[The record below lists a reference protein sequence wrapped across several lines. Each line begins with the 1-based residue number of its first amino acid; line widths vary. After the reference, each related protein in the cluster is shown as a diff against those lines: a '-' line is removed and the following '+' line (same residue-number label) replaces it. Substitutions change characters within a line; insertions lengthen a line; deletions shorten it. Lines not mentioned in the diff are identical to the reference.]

1 MRRFLLRRLGLLVL
15 VVLSIVTIVFLIIHL
30 IPGDPIEVML
40 GETALPADREAL
52 RHALGLDRPVLEQY
66 GRYLY
71 GLLQGDLGNSIHTR
85 RPVAALLAERIPA
98 TLELTFASLLIALA
112 ISIPVGVLAA
122 AKARSWFDHSSML
135 GALLGVSI
143 PNFWLGPMLIV
154 LFSLQLGWLPASGR
168 GGISHLILPAVT
180 LGTAL
185 AAILTRMTRASLLEV
200 LPKDFV
206 QTARAKGLREV
217 WVLMRHA
224 LRNALIPII
233 TLTGLQCGA
242 LLSGAI
248 ITETIFAWPGIGRLI
263 LQAIATRD
271 YPLVQG
277 CVLVFALGYVG
288 VNLVADLL
296 YAWSDPRVRYN

>member
-15 VVLSIVTIVFLIIHL
+15 VVLGIVTIVFLIIHL

-52 RHALGLDRPVLEQY
+52 RHALGLDRPVFEQY

-112 ISIPVGVLAA
+112 ISIPAGVLAA
-122 AKARSWFDHSSML
+122 ARARSWFDHSSML

>member
-122 AKARSWFDHSSML
+122 ARARSWFDHSSML

-242 LLSGAI
+242 LLSGAL

>member
-1 MRRFLLRRLGLLVL
+1 MRRFLLRRLGLLIL
-15 VVLSIVTIVFLIIHL
+15 VVLGVATIVFLIIHL
-30 IPGDPIEVML
+30 IPGDPVEVML

-52 RHALGLDRPVLEQY
+52 RKALGLDRPLLEQY
-66 GRYLY
+66 GRYLF
-71 GLLQGDLGNSIHTR
+71 GLLQGDLGQSLHAR
-85 RPVAALLAERIPA
+85 RPVAALVLERLPA
-98 TLELTFASLLIALA
+98 TLELTVASLLIALA
-112 ISIPVGVLAA
+112 LSLPAGIFAA
-122 AKARSWFDHSSML
+122 ARARTWFDHGSML
-135 GALLGVSI
+135 AALLGVSV

-154 LFSLQLGWLPASGR
+154 LFSLELGWLPASGR
-168 GGISHLILPAVT
+168 GGLSHLVLPALT

-217 WVLMRHA
+217 WVLVRHA

-248 ITETIFAWPGIGRLI
+248 ITETIFAWPGVGRLT

-296 YAWSDPRVRYN
+296 YAWSDPRVRYD

>member
-15 VVLSIVTIVFLIIHL
+15 VVLGIVTIVFLIIHL

-52 RHALGLDRPVLEQY
+52 RHALGLDRPVLKQY
-66 GRYLY
+66 GRYLS

-98 TLELTFASLLIALA
+98 TLELTFASLLIALVIA
-112 ISIPVGVLAA
+112 IPAGVLAA
-122 AKARSWFDHSSML
+122 ARARSWFDRSSML

-168 GGISHLILPAVT
+168 SGISHLILPAVT

-248 ITETIFAWPGIGRLI
+248 ITETIFAWPGVGRLI

>member
-15 VVLSIVTIVFLIIHL
+15 VVLGIVTIVFLIIHL

-66 GRYLY
+66 GRYLS

-98 TLELTFASLLIALA
+98 TLELTFASLLIALVIA
-112 ISIPVGVLAA
+112 IPAGVLAA
-122 AKARSWFDHSSML
+122 ARARSWFDRSSML

-168 GGISHLILPAVT
+168 SGISHLILPAVT

-248 ITETIFAWPGIGRLI
+248 ITETIFAWPGVGRLI

>member
-15 VVLSIVTIVFLIIHL
+15 VVLGIVTIVFLIIHL

-66 GRYLY
+66 GRYLS

-98 TLELTFASLLIALA
+98 TLELTFASLLIALVIA
-112 ISIPVGVLAA
+112 IPAGVLAA
-122 AKARSWFDHSSML
+122 ARARSWFDRSSML

-248 ITETIFAWPGIGRLI
+248 ITETIFAWPGVGRLI